1 MVAVVCRHCGSAE
14 LVKCGFG
21 TNGKQR
27 YKCNSCG
34 RRSRESPQG
43 QGHDEA
49 FKEQI
54 LAAYDERRSQRG
66 IQRAFGVS
74 RQTLSVWLKKRPEVA
89 GAATPNEDGVSKG
102 NLS

>member
-1 MVAVVCRHCGSAE
+1 MVAIVCRHCGSE
-14 LVKCGFG
+14 SLVKSGFG

-27 YKCNSCG
+27 YKCKACG

-43 QGHDEA
+43 QGHEEA

-54 LAAYDERRSQRG
+54 LAAYDERMSQRG

-74 RQTLSVWLKKRPEVA
+74 RQSLSVWLKKRPETA
-89 GAATPNEDGVSKG
+89 GGATPEQEGVSG
-102 NLS
+102 SDSG

>member
-1 MVAVVCRHCGSAE
+1 MR
-14 LVKCGFG
+14 CGFG

-27 YKCNSCG
+27 YKCKRCG

-43 QGHDEA
+43 AGHNEA

-54 LAAYDERRSQRG
+54 LAAYDERMSQRG

-74 RQTLSVWLKKRPEVA
+74 RQSLSAWLKKRRASA
-89 GAATPNEDGVSKG
+89 GATTPEPDSVFERDFS
-102 NLS
+102 